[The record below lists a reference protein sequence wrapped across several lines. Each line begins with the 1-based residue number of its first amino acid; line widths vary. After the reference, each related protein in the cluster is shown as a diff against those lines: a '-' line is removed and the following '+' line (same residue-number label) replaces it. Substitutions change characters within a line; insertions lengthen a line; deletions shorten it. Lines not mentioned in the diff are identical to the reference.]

1 MLKRQRQVF
10 YTVLAVLAGIF
21 ALAAVTGDTVAQSSN
36 LLVNPSMEEA
46 GFGIYVGQGRG
57 DLNIPVG
64 WSIWIADGPR
74 DADKPWQNRADK
86 TFAFPH
92 RGPDP
97 NPHQGVMALNVSAG
111 YHTSTNAVY
120 QQVVVPNATALQAS
134 AWVWIHTCTL
144 PKDKDGNATTEKCG
158 SSPASEAFVKIGID
172 PNGGTD
178 PFAAE
183 IVWSPLAAPHDQWL
197 QVTTT
202 VTSTGTTATVFLY
215 STQKWAADLNNTY
228 WDETSLSVGGAG
240 GAAPGAATATPTP
253 PPVVAFVVPQATQ
266 GDGSIVHRVQ
276 PGDTIDSI
284 AYAYGVTR
292 THILELNNIP
302 DPRYITVGQEL
313 IIQLSQNGASTEAPT
328 AVPEATTEAPT
339 GASTPGDA
347 TAAPPIV
354 EVQPTE
360 VVPTGETQ
368 PTTAPAAPPVSVSE
382 PSQTPAPAPVAAAV
396 AGPVDPAAQTGSVC
410 VLVFNDKN
418 QNRLQE
424 ADEELLAGST
434 VALSGGSQAID
445 SYSTDGVS
453 EPHCFTGLAA
463 GDYNAVAGAPDGFGL
478 TTPEQFRV
486 QLLPGAAIYIAF
498 GAAQGVQPLQAPLPD
513 TGEIVS
519 QELVQTDDTRS
530 AVDQLMQYSGLIIF
544 GLAGIVL
551 VGGLGLTL
559 LLRRR

>member
-1 MLKRQRQVF
+1 MFKQQRQV
-10 YTVLAVLAGIF
+10 YHAVLAVLLGLF
-21 ALAAVTGDTVAQSSN
+21 ALAVVTGDATAQSSN

-64 WSIWIADGPR
+64 WSIWVADGPR
-74 DADKPWQNRADK
+74 DADKTWQNRADK
-86 TFAFPH
+86 TFGFPH

-111 YHTSTNAVY
+111 YNTSTNAVY
-120 QQVVVPNATALQAS
+120 QQVAVPNATALQAS

-144 PKDKDGNATTEKCG
+144 PKDKDGNPTSETCG

-178 PFAAE
+178 VFAPE

-228 WDETSLSVGGAG
+228 WDETALSVGGTG
-240 GAAPGAATATPTP
+240 GTAPGAATATPTP

-284 AYAYGVTR
+284 AYAYGVSR
-292 THILELNNIP
+292 THILELNNIA
-302 DPRYITVGQEL
+302 DPRFITIGQEL
-313 IIQLSQNGASTEAPT
+313 IIQLPQNAAPTEAPVT
-328 AVPEATTEAPT
+328 APEATTEVTTSA
-339 GASTPGDA
+339 PGDA

-354 EVQPTE
+354 EVQPTDAASIVE
-360 VVPTGETQ
+360 AP
-368 PTTAPAAPPVSVSE
+368 PTTVPDAPPVSVSE

-396 AGPVDPAAQTGSVC
+396 AGPVDPAAQTGSIC
-410 VLVFNDKN
+410 VMVFNDIN

-434 VALSGGSQAID
+434 VALSGGDQAIA

-453 EPHCFTGLAA
+453 EPHCFSGLAA
-463 GDYNAVAGAPDGFGL
+463 GSYNAVAGAPDGFGL

-486 QLLPGAAIYIAF
+486 QLLPGATIHVAF
-498 GAAQGVQPLQAPLPD
+498 GAAQGVQPLQAPPPD
-513 TGEIVS
+513 ASELVS
-519 QELVQTDDTRS
+519 QVVTQTDDTGS
-530 AVDQLMQYSGLIIF
+530 VVDQLMNYSGLIIF
-544 GLAGIVL
+544 GLAGVVL